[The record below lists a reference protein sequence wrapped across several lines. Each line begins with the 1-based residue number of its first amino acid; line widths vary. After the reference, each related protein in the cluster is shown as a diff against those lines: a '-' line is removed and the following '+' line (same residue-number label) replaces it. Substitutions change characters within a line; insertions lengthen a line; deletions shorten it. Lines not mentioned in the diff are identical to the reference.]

1 MKNLNVKIVLY
12 CVFFFSFSNALS
24 FSEETKEIGLLLYK
38 AINLNDF
45 AVMIRSV
52 EMKKFLYGLLPQK
65 HAISLLKNE
74 RTVNAYES
82 QIRTRI
88 NNFQNSLERIG
99 FKPFRIINASDYGWF
114 DNVAEFI
121 KKEGSLLYVESFTGN
136 QLQLV
141 VHRQLMDR
149 LHVFLTL
156 YDPEIDS
163 RSVLVRSLIRLTGGI
178 VDTGYIANGL
188 GKVENAIFCV
198 DLAVEIEFLIRKI
211 IKINNELAAD
221 GVRNYEDIDSL
232 LNALSKL
239 AESFICY
246 SEKLEVDLLALM
258 KHKKKN
264 IEFYNFLSN
273 FNKCTKPTFQCLAS
287 L

>member
-24 FSEETKEIGLLLYK
+24 FSNETKEIGLLLYK
-38 AINLNDF
+38 TINLNDF

-65 HAISLLKNE
+65 YAISLLKNE

-88 NNFQNSLERIG
+88 NNFENSLEQID
-99 FKPFRIINASDYGWF
+99 FKLFSINPYEYKWSI
-114 DNVAEFI
+114 NVGKFI
-121 KKEGSLLYVESFTGN
+121 KEECSLLYAETFSGN

-141 VHRQLMDR
+141 VHHQLIDR
-149 LHVFLTL
+149 LHFFLIFL
-156 YDPEIDS
+156 DS
-163 RSVLVRSLIRLTGGI
+163 ETISKNVPIGSLVRLAELV

-188 GKVENAIFCV
+188 GKVEDAIFCV
-198 DLAVEIEFLIRKI
+198 DLAGEIEFLIRSI
-211 IKINNELAAD
+211 IEINSEIRLD
-221 GVRNYEDIDSL
+221 GVHNYEGIDSL

-246 SEKLEVDLLALM
+246 SEKFEAELLTYM
-258 KHKKKN
+258 KQKKENLK
-264 IEFYNFLSN
+264 FYTYLSN
-273 FNKCTKPTFQCLAS
+273 FNNCTKSTIQCLAS